1 MRPQVPRIATRAIE
15 QESDLDTVWPTAG
28 LLDAVGFQRRVRGR
42 VADFFKAHG
51 MTRVSP
57 RQLMNLFLPAAPFEK
72 LDHYSDVPMSRQPQF
87 GKYLYDSALL
97 SLCDAKLGSA
107 FE

>member
-1 MRPQVPRIATRAIE
+1 MNVIVDFCIVPIGVGVSLSPYVVACERVLQA
-15 QESDLDTVWPTAG
+15 AG
-28 LLDAVGFQRRVRGR
+28 LKMD
-42 VADFFKAHG
+42 
-51 MTRVSP
+51 
-57 RQLMNLFLPAAPFEK
+57 LFLPAAPFEK

>member
-1 MRPQVPRIATRAIE
+1 
-15 QESDLDTVWPTAG
+15 
-28 LLDAVGFQRRVRGR
+28 
-42 VADFFKAHG
+42 
-51 MTRVSP
+51 
-57 RQLMNLFLPAAPFEK
+57 MNLFLPAAPFEK